1 MTTAHLSEMSAH
13 DLLLGSPPPS
23 KEDVL
28 FRADPN
34 DVRAN
39 ASLHFPG
46 AGFLYAKGYR
56 TAARLLTKHVIETGT
71 DKNILVFPI
80 LYLYRHHIEL
90 VLKHLTVI
98 GAYLVDKELSKSETD
113 QLSKHRLDLLWTN
126 FRPIL
131 DAVCKEVGWK
141 PPAKEDIEGVDSYIR
156 QMTDVDLDGQGSR
169 YVVSKKGEPSM
180 PHLRNINIRV
190 FADGVERLG
199 DFLEGLDAGFAA
211 MEDIKNEMHAEH
223 R

>member
-1 MTTAHLSEMSAH
+1 MTTSHHSKN
-13 DLLLGSPPPS
+13 DLLLGSPPPR
-23 KEDVL
+23 KEDIL
-28 FRADPN
+28 FRDDPN

-46 AGFLYAKGYR
+46 SEFLYDKGYR
-56 TAARLLTKHVIETGT
+56 TAAGLLTKHVIETNT

-90 VLKHLTVI
+90 VLKRLTVM
-98 GAYLVDKELSKSETD
+98 GAYLVDKELSKAETD
-113 QLSKHRLDLLWTN
+113 QLSKHRLDLLWNN

-131 DAVCKEVGWK
+131 EAVCKEVGWK

-156 QMTDVDLDGQGSR
+156 QMTAVDLDGQGAR

-180 PHLRNINIRV
+180 LHLTTINIRV
-190 FADGVERLG
+190 FADGMERLG

-211 MEDIKNEMHAEH
+211 MEEIKSDMHAEH
-223 R
+223 